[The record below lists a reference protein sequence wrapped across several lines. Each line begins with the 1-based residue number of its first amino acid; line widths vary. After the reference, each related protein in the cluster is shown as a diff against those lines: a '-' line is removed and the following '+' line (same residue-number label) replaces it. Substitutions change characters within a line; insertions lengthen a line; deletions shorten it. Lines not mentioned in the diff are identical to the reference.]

1 MRITRPSDL
10 HFKVINA
17 VINTLRNLDSVAY
30 VSGGNGGSGFGLFSP
45 SDDFHV
51 IRKQLWDFDLCEDI
65 DASDED
71 FDILFNE
78 WAEYDEFDSA
88 FHFYELSNRE
98 GLRLQVMLNPEMYA
112 NSHQLRDMI
121 VENYDGLS
129 SVEITEGMNGY
140 PCALRGAVVGVKS
153 WDQAAQISDLYGVDL
168 VKLQTRDGWQFYTS
182 CGHIY
187 EDFDMFD
194 VYADDPNFSVY
205 TETSEF
211 VEVIEMMMSET
222 DEEDFDGDF
231 SSFMADLQ
239 SLRDA
244 ICEIDLTDKVLLVP
258 SSNWRGYEVIDRYVP
273 HYHYDVWTND
283 IALDC
288 RVIL

>member
-1 MRITRPSDL
+1 MRTTRPSDL

-98 GLRLQVMLNPEMYA
+98 G
-112 NSHQLRDMI
+112 QLRDMI
-121 VENYDGLS
+121 VEDYDGLS

-231 SSFMADLQ
+231 SFFMADLQ